1 MHIMEGYLPPEWC
14 AVWFIVAIPV
24 VIYGLMQI
32 KKAFAE
38 TDELEIV
45 EDEFQEVIIEEA
57 K

>member
-38 TDELEIV
+38 TD
-45 EDEFQEVIIEEA
+45 DA
-57 K
+57 KPLLALSGA